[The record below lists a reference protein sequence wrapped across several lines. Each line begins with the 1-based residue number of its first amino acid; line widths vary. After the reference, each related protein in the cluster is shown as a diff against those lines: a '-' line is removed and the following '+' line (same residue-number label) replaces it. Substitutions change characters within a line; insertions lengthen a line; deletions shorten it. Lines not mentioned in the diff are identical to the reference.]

1 MNKNENRYFATA
13 ALFDEALIFL
23 LEKKDIEYI
32 TVKEICRKAGV
43 NRSTFYLHYESVDDL
58 LEEAIDYINKK
69 FVERF
74 PEHPDNFTDLI
85 PAAPAEELKL
95 LNEKY
100 LTPYL
105 SFVKE
110 NKRIFNTALSFPH
123 RMKSDKSYDNLKN
136 FVLFPI
142 LEKFNVK
149 ESERPYLVAF
159 YISGIVA
166 VIKEWLSGGC
176 KESIADIGQ
185 IIMRCVDGGR

>member
-1 MNKNENRYFATA
+1 MNKNESRYFATA

-58 LEEAIDYINKK
+58 LEEAIDYIGKK

-74 PEHPDNFTDLI
+74 PEQPDNFTDLI

-123 RMKSDKSYDNLKN
+123 RMKSDESYDNLKN